1 VQDLILNL
9 TTKMKTNM
17 SELDKIQKG
26 LDDLALALPDG
37 FQWPRELRRTYERAT
52 KAVSKLKAQDKKDP
66 AKVS

>member
-1 VQDLILNL
+1 
-9 TTKMKTNM
+9 M